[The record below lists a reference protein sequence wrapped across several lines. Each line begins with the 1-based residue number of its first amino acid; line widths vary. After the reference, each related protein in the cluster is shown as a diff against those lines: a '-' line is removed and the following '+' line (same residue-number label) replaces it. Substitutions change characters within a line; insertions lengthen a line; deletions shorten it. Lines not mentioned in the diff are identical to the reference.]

1 MLSEIDP
8 MYSKASVLKLDTSRV
23 EAEKDI
29 LIFEITGS
37 FLCSVHWIADLAVSS
52 TTMRYEYSLGTC
64 YIICLI
70 IQIFLCLPK
79 IAIFPYTVAKAK
91 SPLKT

>member
-64 YIICLI
+64 YIQCNLPNESN
-70 IQIFLCLPK
+70 IFAPSRNNSLW
-79 IAIFPYTVAKAK
+79 
-91 SPLKT
+91 

>member
-8 MYSKASVLKLDTSRV
+8 MYRKASVLKLDTSRV

-37 FLCSVHWIADLAVSS
+37 FLCSVH
-52 TTMRYEYSLGTC
+52 
-64 YIICLI
+64 
-70 IQIFLCLPK
+70 
-79 IAIFPYTVAKAK
+79 
-91 SPLKT
+91 